1 MFVCEACRIL
11 APWQGMEST
20 APALK
25 DKVLTTLPPGKSL
38 PMDSWAIHKLDN
50 TKYYQFSALCS
61 VPAILYSE
69 YVLEKRERE
78 REREREINKNA

>member
-25 DKVLTTLPPGKSL
+25 DKVLTTL

-78 REREREINKNA
+78 RERQREINKNA